1 MANTEKKTSPKRD
14 LLLEKQKNGYDRIDK
29 SELKLCD
36 EFNGKYKDFINAA
49 RTERL
54 ATEYA
59 AAAAEKAG
67 FREYRR
73 GEPLG
78 PGDKIYRVNRG
89 KAVFL
94 AVIGSESPA
103 KGMNIAAAHLD
114 APRIDIK
121 TTPLYEDFE
130 LAYFKTHYYGGIKKY
145 QWLAIP
151 LELNG
156 VIALKSG
163 KTVNVSIGKD
173 PGDPVMVISDLLPH
187 LASEQMK
194 KTMSEAVAGESLN
207 ALLGS
212 IPEPNDE
219 GADRVKLHILGIL
232 NEKYGIT
239 ETDLHSA
246 ELSLIPAFDARDVG
260 LDRSMIG
267 AYGHD
272 DRVCCFD
279 CLQAILDIDAPAKTA
294 VCVLVDKEEI
304 GSEGVTGMQSSFFDT
319 FAEDICDAFG
329 VPLKV
334 CFENS
339 FCLSNDVAAAYDPNF
354 PEPFDKR
361 NSARLN
367 YGLGICKYTGSRGKS
382 GASDASAEVVARLR
396 RILDEAG
403 VIWQMAPLGKVDAGG
418 GGTVAKYMAKR
429 NIDTIDAGVPV
440 LSMHAPFEVISK
452 LDNYMSYKG
461 MKAFYMSV

>member
-1 MANTEKKTSPKRD
+1 MANSEEKKSPKRS
-14 LLLEKQKNGYDRIDK
+14 LLEERKNGYYRVGK
-29 SELKLCD
+29 D
-36 EFNGKYKDFINAA
+36 EIARCNAFNEKYKAFLDAA
-49 RTERL
+49 KTERE
-54 ATEYA
+54 AVEYA
-59 AAAAEKAG
+59 VKAAEESG
-67 FREYRR
+67 FRSFTR
-73 GEPLG
+73 GTPLK

-89 KAVFL
+89 KAIIL
-94 AVIGSESPA
+94 AVIGSESLA
-103 KGMNIAAAHLD
+103 AGANIAAAHID

-151 LELNG
+151 LELHG
-156 VIALKSG
+156 VVGLKSG
-163 KTVNVSIGKD
+163 ETVRVCVGKD
-173 PGDPVMVISDLLPH
+173 PSDPVLVITDLLPH

-212 IPEPNDE
+212 IPEPDDD
-219 GADRVKLHILGIL
+219 GSDRIKLHVLGIL

-239 ETDLHSA
+239 EADLHSA
-246 ELSLIPAFDARDVG
+246 ELSLVPAFNARDVG
-260 LDRSMIG
+260 FDRSLIG

-272 DRVCCFD
+272 DRVCSFD
-279 CLQAILDIDAPAKTA
+279 SLQALFDIENPDKTA

-304 GSEGVTGMQSSFFDT
+304 GSEGITGMQSGFFDT
-319 FAEDICDAFG
+319 FMDDVCEVFG
-329 VPLKV
+329 VPLKT
-334 CFENS
+334 CYENS
-339 FCLSNDVAAAYDPNF
+339 LCLSNDVAAAFDPNF
-354 PEPFDKR
+354 PEPYDKL

-382 GASDASAEVVARLR
+382 GASDASAETVARLR
-396 RILDEAG
+396 RILDDAD
-403 VIWQMAPLGKVDAGG
+403 VLWQMAPLGKVDAGG
-418 GGTVAKYMAKR
+418 GGTVAKYMANR
-429 NIDTIDAGVPV
+429 NIETIDAGVPV

-461 MKAFYMSV
+461 LKALYLSK

>member
-1 MANTEKKTSPKRD
+1 MAETDKKASPQRD
-14 LLLEKQKNGYDRIDK
+14 LLLEKRENGYDRIDAD
-29 SELKLCD
+29 ELKICGEYND
-36 EFNGKYKDFINAA
+36 KYKIFIDEAK
-49 RTERL
+49 TERL
-54 ATEYA
+54 ATDYA
-59 AAAAEKAG
+59 VSVAKKAG
-67 FREYRR
+67 FRELIR
-73 GEPLG
+73 GDVLKQ
-78 PGDKIYRVNRG
+78 GDKIYRINRG
-89 KAVFL
+89 KAVVL
-94 AVIGSESPA
+94 AIIGSESPD
-103 KGMNIAAAHLD
+103 KGINIAAAHLD
-114 APRIDIK
+114 APRIDVK

-151 LELNG
+151 LELHG
-156 VIALKSG
+156 VIVLKSG
-163 KTVNVSIGKD
+163 NTVTVSIGKD
-173 PGDPVMVISDLLPH
+173 PSDPVLVISDLLPH

-194 KTMSEAVAGESLN
+194 KTMSEAVVGENLN

-212 IPEPNDE
+212 IPEPDDN

-239 ETDLHSA
+239 EADLHSA
-246 ELSLIPAFDARDVG
+246 ELSLVPAFNARDVG

-272 DRVCCFD
+272 DRVCSFG
-279 CLQAILDIDAPAKTA
+279 CLQAILDIDNPAKTV

-319 FAEDICDAFG
+319 FVDDICQSFN

-334 CFENS
+334 CFEKS

-354 PEPFDKR
+354 PEPYDKR
-361 NSARLN
+361 NSSRLN

-403 VIWQMAPLGKVDAGG
+403 VVWQMAPLGKVDAGG
-418 GGTVAKYMAKR
+418 GGTVAKYMANR

-461 MKAFYMSV
+461 LMAFYMSI